1 MMIPNYT
8 TSEEE
13 IQMKWDVTPYQK
25 TFLTYAEALLKA
37 DSPSGFT
44 AKAVEQ
50 AQTFAQKLGYDTRV
64 SRKGNLTI
72 LVPGRDHTKTVGLCA
87 HVDTLG
93 LMVRSITSEGR
104 LLITPIGGPL
114 LPTLDGEYCRIYTR
128 GGKVYT
134 GTILSLSPAI
144 HVEDD
149 ARTRPR
155 DEKNMYVRIDEVV
168 RTREDVEAL
177 GIDVGDYVCYDPKTT
192 YTESGFLKSRF
203 LDDKASAACL
213 LAALHILTDKG
224 QKPRFDTEVT
234 FTVYEEVGHGG
245 ATFSEEL
252 SELLAV
258 DMGCIGEELSCT
270 EEQVSIC
277 AKDSA
282 GPFDYGLVT
291 RLVELSRANGID
303 YAVDVYPHYSS
314 DAAVSWKAG
323 RDLPAALIG
332 PGVHASHGMERTHWR
347 GLEATIQL
355 IGLYLEAE

>member
-1 MMIPNYT
+1 
-8 TSEEE
+8 
-13 IQMKWDVTPYQK
+13 MKWDVTPYRE
-25 TFLTYAEALLKA
+25 TVMNYAKALLEQ

-44 AKAVEQ
+44 ARAVDAAE
-50 AQTFAQKLGYDTRV
+50 AMARELGLETRR

-72 LVPGRDHTKTVGLCA
+72 LVPGRDHSKTVGLCA

-93 LMVRSITSEGR
+93 LMVRSITGEGR

-128 GGKVYT
+128 KGQVYT
-134 GTILSLSPAI
+134 GTVLSLSPAA

-155 DEKNMYVRIDEVV
+155 DDKNMAVRLDEVV
-168 RTREDVEAL
+168 YSKEDVEKL
-177 GIDVGDYVCYDPKTT
+177 GIGVGDYVCYDPKTEVT
-192 YTESGFLKSRF
+192 PSGFIKSRF
-203 LDDKASAACL
+203 LDDKVSAAC
-213 LAALHILTDKG
+213 ILTALKLMKDKG
-224 QKPRFDTEVT
+224 QKPRYDVEAT

-245 ATFSEEL
+245 ATFSAQL
-252 SELLAV
+252 FELLAV

-282 GPFDYGLVT
+282 GPFDYELVS
-291 RLVELSRANGID
+291 RLITLSEVHGVD

-314 DAAVSWKAG
+314 DAAVAWKAG
-323 RDLPAALIG
+323 NDLPAALIG
-332 PGVHASHGMERTHWR
+332 PGVHASHGMERTHWN
-347 GLEATIQL
+347 GLKATIEL
-355 IGLYLEAE
+355 IGLYLAAE

>member
-1 MMIPNYT
+1 
-8 TSEEE
+8 
-13 IQMKWDVTPYQK
+13 MKWDVAPYQN
-25 TFLTYAEALLKA
+25 TVMDYAKALLA
-37 DSPSGFT
+37 QDSPSGFT
-44 AKAVEQ
+44 RRAVDAAE
-50 AQTFAQKLGYDTRV
+50 AMARELGYAVRR

-72 LVPGRDHTKTVGLCA
+72 LVPGRDHTRTVGLCA

-93 LMVRSITSEGR
+93 LMVRSVTAQGK

-128 GGKVYT
+128 EGKVYT
-134 GTILSLSPAI
+134 GTVLSLSPAA

-155 DEKNMYVRIDEVV
+155 DEKNLYVRLDERVYSKA
-168 RTREDVEAL
+168 DVEAL
-177 GIDVGDYVCYDPKTT
+177 GVAPGDYICYDPKTEVT
-192 YTESGFLKSRF
+192 ASGFLKSRF
-203 LDDKASAACL
+203 LDDKVSAAC
-213 LAALHILTDKG
+213 ILTALKIMKDKG
-224 QKPRFDTEVT
+224 QKPRYDVEAT

-245 ATFSEEL
+245 ATFSPDL
-252 SELLAV
+252 AELLAV
-258 DMGCIGEELSCT
+258 DMGCIGEELQCT

-282 GPFDYGLVT
+282 GPFDYGMVS
-291 RLVELSRANGID
+291 RLVELCRDNGVD

-314 DAAVSWKAG
+314 DAAVAWKAG

-332 PGVHASHGMERTHWR
+332 TGVHASHGMERTHWN
-347 GLEATIQL
+347 GLKATMEL

>member
-1 MMIPNYT
+1 
-8 TSEEE
+8 
-13 IQMKWDVTPYQK
+13 MKWDVAPYQTTVMNYAK
-25 TFLTYAEALLKA
+25 TLLA
-37 DSPSGFT
+37 QDSPSGFT
-44 AKAVEQ
+44 QRAVETAEGL
-50 AQTFAQKLGYDTRV
+50 AQELGLETRR

-72 LVPGRDHTKTVGLCA
+72 LVPGRDHSKTVGLCA

-93 LMVRSITSEGR
+93 LMVRSVTSDGR

-128 GGKVYT
+128 KGQVYT
-134 GTILSLSPAI
+134 GTILSLSPAA

-155 DEKNMYVRIDEVV
+155 DDKNMAVRLDEVV
-168 RTREDVEAL
+168 YSKEDVEKL
-177 GIDVGDYVCYDPKTT
+177 GIAVGDYVCYDPKTEVT
-192 YTESGFLKSRF
+192 PSGFIKSRF
-203 LDDKASAACL
+203 LDDKVSAAC
-213 LAALHILTDKG
+213 ILTALKLMKDKG
-224 QKPRFDTEVT
+224 QKPRYDVEAT

-245 ATFSEEL
+245 ATFSSQL

-258 DMGCIGEELSCT
+258 DMGCIGEELTCT

-282 GPFDYGLVT
+282 GPFDYDLVS
-291 RLVELSRANGID
+291 RLIALSEEYGVN

-314 DAAVSWKAG
+314 DAAVAWKAG
-323 RDLPAALIG
+323 NDLPAALIG
-332 PGVHASHGMERTHWR
+332 PGVHASHGMERTHWN
-347 GLEATIQL
+347 GLKATLEL